1 MALTIQPITKYL
13 FNLGAKERIM
23 TLFVVGVCCLFGLL
37 SFSVLVPIIY
47 AIVIELDVLIRKNCI
62 HEHCSQPYA
71 FKCTLTSCTL
81 ISAVTGCSWDYSPF
95 CSSHLLHCFFHH
107 VFHCLLLF
115 HLYCLF
121 ILHLYCLFLL
131 HLYCLFLFHLYCL
144 FLLHLYCLFPFH
156 HLLL

>member
-13 FNLGAKERIM
+13 FNLGARERIM

-81 ISAVTGCSWDYSPF
+81 ISAVTGKSKFLTALVD
-95 CSSHLLHCFFHH
+95 SSAC
-107 VFHCLLLF
+107 CLA
-115 HLYCLF
+115 
-121 ILHLYCLFLL
+121 
-131 HLYCLFLFHLYCL
+131 
-144 FLLHLYCLFPFH
+144 
-156 HLLL
+156 